1 MKTTPESGDYIT
13 TGMSKTRKTCLK
25 YVLTIKYKINGKYF
39 NIQQNIVVNEFNK
52 HIFNLKLKQISRF
65 EQD

>member
-1 MKTTPESGDYIT
+1 MKTTTEIKLQQE
-13 TGMSKTRKTCLK
+13 GMSKTRKTCLK